1 MAPGSLDQEVVGMAD
16 ELPRG
21 DDRDDGGVVQVP
33 REVLSHEQELDALA
47 NRRLRVGLG
56 LTAIMLVVY
65 FGFILLIAF
74 NKPLL
79 GRLLTQGLSLGIL
92 LGVLVVLATWALTW
106 VYVGWANRVYEP
118 EIRRI
123 RR

>member
-1 MAPGSLDQEVVGMAD
+1 VEVVGMAD
-16 ELPRG
+16 E
-21 DDRDDGGVVQVP
+21 DRRREDRVEVP
-33 REVLSHEQELDALA
+33 REVLSHEAELDALA
-47 NRRLRVGLG
+47 SRRLRVGLG
-56 LTAIMLVVY
+56 LTGIMLVVY

-79 GRLLTQGLSLGIL
+79 ARLLTNGLSLGIL

-118 EIRRI
+118 EISRMRRGD
-123 RR
+123 R